1 MDVKHMQKIDT
12 KFNVI
17 WTLIIFFIYSV
28 DYLIFDYEPAT
39 ARSDTIFN
47 NIDNPLVACCVL
59 LFSAILMVSAVSKL
73 FMKVWNRLIS
83 DLFSIRNIGFAES
96 YALCFLLTGVIG
108 APGFF

>member
-39 ARSDTIFN
+39 ARSDTTFN
-47 NIDNPLVACCVL
+47 NVDNPLVACCVL

-108 APGFF
+108 VPGFF